1 MVAHPREVRV
11 ALCIIA
17 ATLGVGCWGHH
28 ARWEEAAPDGTG
40 VTLEVRLASTGG
52 GPWYAGVVRV
62 FPDGSFDAADRFELR
77 VCTGTL
83 DPSLLSEAEALIRE
97 TQPFEL
103 PPWLGRDCHHCEL
116 VSVRLVSEGGLAND
130 VRGTLAPALEPYRA
144 FAERVWAETDFD
156 ACPSPPLSP
165 EETEL
170 VLWVDA
176 TTPSIAVRDSY
187 TGFSALRL
195 ELRSGARLLRIERY
209 EAFSSDGDEPTPLC
223 ALEISADERERLLDA
238 IQRAALH
245 AEPAMCD
252 TDDVRS
258 LTDLRV
264 TVNLRTRVPAY
275 ERTSLLRNVSF
286 RVCDDHHESHR
297 EVEDAVR
304 VLLDRCG

>member
-1 MVAHPREVRV
+1 MRV

-52 GPWYAGVVRV
+52 GRWYAGVVRV

-97 TQPFEL
+97 TRPFEL
-103 PPWLGRDCHHCEL
+103 PPWLGEDRAHCEL

-176 TTPSIAVRDSY
+176 TTPSIAGRDLY
-187 TGFSALRL
+187 AGFSALRV
-195 ELRSGARLLRIERY
+195 ELRSRGPLLRIEGH
-209 EAFSSDGDEPTPLC
+209 EFFSDGPTPLC
-223 ALEISADERERLLDA
+223 ELEVSAGERERLLDA
-238 IQRAALH
+238 SRRAALH
-245 AEPAMCD
+245 AEPGMCEHD
-252 TDDVRS
+252 HVRS
-258 LTDLRV
+258 LTDLHV
-264 TVNLRTRVPAY
+264 SVNVRTRVPAY
-275 ERTSLLRNVSF
+275 ERTSLLREVFF
-286 RVCDDHHESHR
+286 RVCDDHYDSHR

>member
-1 MVAHPREVRV
+1 MHHRGDPGRGLLGTPRS
-11 ALCIIA
+11 
-17 ATLGVGCWGHH
+17 LGK
-28 ARWEEAAPDGTG
+28 AAPDGTG

-52 GPWYAGVVRV
+52 GRWYAGVVRV

-97 TQPFEL
+97 TRPFEL
-103 PPWLGRDCHHCEL
+103 PPWLGEDCAHCEL

-176 TTPSIAVRDSY
+176 TTPSIAARDVY
-187 TGFSALRL
+187 AGFSGLRV
-195 ELRSGARLLRIERY
+195 ELRPEAPLLRIEGY
-209 EAFSSDGDEPTPLC
+209 EEFFSDGDEPTLLC
-223 ALEISADERERLLDA
+223 ALEVSADERERLLDA
-238 IQRAALH
+238 IQRATLR

-258 LTDLRV
+258 PRDLRV

-275 ERTSLLRNVSF
+275 ERTSLLRDVSF